1 MKKTICMLLALMLC
15 VGIAPSLAEE
25 TGSGALPKIDMS
37 AWQYNTDDD
46 VYWQVGLSY
55 AGTPAD
61 ASYETMGVF
70 VPGAYF
76 DATDNGDGTF
86 TCSINSDGTKGNYTA
101 ETAPLIIPVN
111 TPGYAAMSAP
121 TGYDSS
127 MGYGSVSDYAA
138 EGIIVLFAGARG
150 RDAGAPAGVTDF
162 KAAIRY
168 ARYNADL
175 LPGDMDSIFS
185 LGMSGGG
192 AQSALIGATGDD
204 ALYDPYLE
212 TIGAVMD
219 ESDSVKGSMCWCPI
233 TNLDQADEA
242 YEWNMGNT
250 RSGLSEDEQAISDGM
265 AAEFA
270 DYINALGLTD
280 EAGNTLTL
288 AESNEGI
295 FQSGTYYDHIKATIE
310 TSLEHFLTDNEFP
323 YTASSSSGFGGG
335 RGGMGGRGGQMPE
348 GDFGD
353 FGGQKPDG
361 DFEDF
366 DVGDIDATEANY
378 EQMDGITRGDTA
390 SSGLSLDGTYDTKQ
404 DYIDALNAEGEWVT
418 WDEETGKVTI
428 TSVAAFTAAL
438 KSASKGIAAFDQLD
452 GGQGENILFGYG
464 DGNGAHF
471 DAILAA
477 LVKGTDYE
485 QAFADDLARE
495 DGLGNTVD
503 VRLNMY
509 TPLYYLLP
517 VYEGYQTSTVA
528 RYWRIRT
535 GINQGDTALCT
546 EVDLALALNSYNE
559 DIQVDFETVWG
570 LGHTTAE
577 RTGSSTE
584 NFIAWVN
591 DCMQD

>member
-1 MKKTICMLLALMLC
+1 
-15 VGIAPSLAEE
+15 
-25 TGSGALPKIDMS
+25 
-37 AWQYNTDDD
+37 
-46 VYWQVGLSY
+46 
-55 AGTPAD
+55 
-61 ASYETMGVF
+61 
-70 VPGAYF
+70 
-76 DATDNGDGTF
+76 
-86 TCSINSDGTKGNYTA
+86 
-101 ETAPLIIPVN
+101 
-111 TPGYAAMSAP
+111 
-121 TGYDSS
+121 
-127 MGYGSVSDYAA
+127 
-138 EGIIVLFAGARG
+138 
-150 RDAGAPAGVTDF
+150 
-162 KAAIRY
+162 
-168 ARYNADL
+168 
-175 LPGDMDSIFS
+175 
-185 LGMSGGG
+185 
-192 AQSALIGATGDD
+192 
-204 ALYDPYLE
+204 
-212 TIGAVMD
+212 
-219 ESDSVKGSMCWCPI
+219 
-233 TNLDQADEA
+233 
-242 YEWNMGNT
+242 
-250 RSGLSEDEQAISDGM
+250 M